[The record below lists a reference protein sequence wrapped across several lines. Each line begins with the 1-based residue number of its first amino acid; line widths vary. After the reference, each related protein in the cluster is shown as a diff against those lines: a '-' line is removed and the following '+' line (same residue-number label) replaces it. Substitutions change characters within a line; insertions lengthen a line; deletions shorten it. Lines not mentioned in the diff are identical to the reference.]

1 MNTLPKN
8 TNTLEKEVQIY
19 IFKINLSIFELYPYT
34 INRWIFIPL
43 LFAVR
48 FMKNLFSLF
57 TKNQSLV
64 YKVFLYLIATFF
76 IIYLLPK
83 GGQFKYNFQKGKPWQ
98 YENLYAPFTFTIKKD
113 AESIEKEKEAIRA
126 DAIPYFEFDLLMVSQ
141 SEAQFVD
148 LLDVTFVDS
157 LSRVSKSSVERI
169 GLTVVNQIYK
179 SGVIDGIYPYASD
192 KLVYLKKGNEIEE
205 VAYSQFIKK
214 EQLQEKIVELVS
226 EITAG
231 DTKILLEK
239 ILPRA
244 VNPNITLNTKLTD
257 AFVETQIKEINPNRG
272 IIEKGGRII
281 AKGEVV
287 EGDKFQ
293 ILNSLKAE
301 YQSQV
306 WSKSNYYWLLI
317 GYSLLVSLVFLMLFL
332 FLKKYRLDIFHNN
345 TKVTFIFFNIF
356 LMVFLTTMVVKLDAK
371 YVYVVP
377 LCILPLI
384 LKAFFDP
391 RVGLFVHVLT
401 ILLLGFVVPN
411 SFEYMFLQIIAGI
424 VTILTVSELYK
435 RANLFISVGQIT
447 LIYIIGYFAFY
458 LIQEGNISAMEWET
472 FGYFV
477 LCGLATLFAHP
488 LIYFYEKIFGLVSDV
503 SLLELSD
510 TNSKLLKELSNKA
523 PGTFH
528 HSLNVANLAEAAA
541 NEIGANAMLVRVGA
555 LYHDVGKM
563 INPTYFTENQVNSV
577 NSHHELDPKESAR
590 IIIDHVIKG
599 IEIARKNNLP
609 DRVIDFIRT
618 HHGTSVVYYFYKM
631 EKELKGEAN
640 REEFEY
646 PGPIPFSKE
655 TAILMMADSVE
666 AASKSLKEP
675 TASKLDNFVEKIID
689 GQMDQGQFLNSDI
702 TFKEIQMIKKVLKR
716 KLNNIFHLRVEYPE

>member
-1 MNTLPKN
+1 MKDLFT
-8 TNTLEKEVQIY
+8 
-19 IFKINLSIFELYPYT
+19 
-34 INRWIFIPL
+34 
-43 LFAVR
+43 LFA
-48 FMKNLFSLF
+48 
-57 TKNQSLV
+57 KNQSLI
-64 YKVFLYLIATFF
+64 YKVFLFIVATFL

-98 YENLYAPFTFTIKKD
+98 YENLYAPFSFTIKKD
-113 AESIEKEKEAIRA
+113 AEAIKKEEAAIR
-126 DAIPYFEFDLLMVSQ
+126 DNAIPYFEYDSAEVT
-141 SEAQFVD
+141 
-148 LLDVTFVDS
+148 DVTENFRNALKKQYVDS
-157 LSRVSKSSVERI
+157 L
-169 GLTVVNQIYK
+169 YK
-179 SGVIDGIYPYASD
+179 TPYAVVDRMGRSIIKSAYENGVTDEIHPYDED
-192 KLVYLKKGNEIEE
+192 KLIYLKKGNEIEE
-205 VAYSQFIKK
+205 RNYSQLFKK
-214 EQLQEKIVELVS
+214 ENLNKKVRDIIETNNAEDVQV
-226 EITAG
+226 
-231 DTKILLEK
+231 LLYNLLNQVLE
-239 ILPRA
+239 
-244 VNPNITLNTKLTD
+244 PNVTLNTKLTEG
-257 AFVETQIKEINPNRG
+257 AINSQLKTINPNRG

-301 YQSQV
+301 YQSQI
-306 WSKSNYYWLLI
+306 WSKSNYLWLLV

-332 FLKKYRLDIFHNN
+332 YLKKYRSHIYNNN

-356 LMVFLTTMVVKLDAK
+356 LMVFLTTVVLKVHAS

-377 LCILPLI
+377 ICILPLI

-391 RVGLFVHVLT
+391 RTGLFVHVLT
-401 ILLLGFVVPN
+401 ILLLGFIVPN
-411 SFEYMFLQIIAGI
+411 SFEYMFLQFIAGI

-447 LIYIIGYFAFY
+447 LIYIIGYFAFFV
-458 LIQEGNISAMEWET
+458 IQEGNIQTMDWAN
-472 FGYFV
+472 FQYFI

-528 HSLNVANLAEAAA
+528 HSLNVANLAEASA
-541 NEIGANAMLVRVGA
+541 NEIGANSMLVRVGA
-555 LYHDVGKM
+555 LYHDIGKM
-563 INPTYFTENQVNSV
+563 LNPTMFTENQANSI
-577 NSHHELDPKESAR
+577 NSHNELDPKESAR

-618 HHGTSVVYYFYKM
+618 HHGTSLVYYFYK
-631 EKELKGEAN
+631 KE
-640 REEFEY
+640 REQEGQADKEDFIY

-675 TASKLDNFVEKIID
+675 SSTIIDNFVEKIINN
-689 GQMDQGQFLNSDI
+689 QMEQGQFLNANI
-702 TFKEIQMIKKVLKR
+702 TFKEIEMIKKVLKK
-716 KLNNIFHLRVEYPE
+716 KLNNIYHLRVEYPE